1 MKTVLLIHAS
11 GVQYF
16 RRDQGLWQP
25 VTQPEPNDKL
35 WVIANLPE
43 ETQEAFK
50 LPALYG
56 SDRRNYL
63 QRRLANA
70 YPHSQYRA
78 APLIS
83 GTWLK
88 PGFALLTGLT
98 SAEIISGK
106 LDKLEIPIAGVWGMA
121 TLLTLILKQLNI
133 LNVLLVMQDEHY
145 LRILVIKDGI
155 PVLTRCVHRY
165 SEERDSDANEILRTR
180 QHLEHHRIFEH
191 DAIPP
196 VLYLG
201 DATQLETQ
209 LSTNGLTVSPL
220 PEALSAR
227 GDAAYL
233 HPLFEYVITS
243 PDGQLAPLQLRI
255 SHLAE
260 NVRRTAYAGIMACLL
275 AVILFGQEDFRAL
288 LTLHRHGQTLKSEL
302 QQAVSERAQL
312 TTRINATG
320 LDPALV
326 RQATTFAALEIDTA
340 PTPESILQL
349 AASAIADLPQVRI
362 KSLTYRF
369 PKQGERYCQG
379 HTVID
384 IPLVNQKIELGIPPG
399 SKPHDT
405 GGRDTT
411 AIPNRYAEL
420 QFSILLTENM
430 TPAAEGEIRKR
441 ISTVLK
447 ATDGIQLMEDPAA
460 FSLINTLKGGFGM
473 DTTRSENLWCMSL
486 PWKTAAL
493 KDLP

>member
-11 GVQYF
+11 GAQYF
-16 RRDQGLWQP
+16 RHDQGRWQA
-25 VTQPEPNDKL
+25 VAQPEHDDKL

-56 SDRRNYL
+56 RDRSHYL

-78 APLIS
+78 ASLIS

-98 SAEIISGK
+98 SAETVISK
-106 LDKLEIPIAGVWGMA
+106 LDKLEIPVAGVWGMA
-121 TLLTLILKQLNI
+121 TLLTLLLKQLTI
-133 LNVLLVMQDEHY
+133 RNVLLVMQDEHY

-191 DAIPP
+191 DTIPP

-201 DATQLETQ
+201 DATQLAAA
-209 LSTNGLTVSPL
+209 LSTNGLTVLPL
-220 PEALSAR
+220 PDALSAR
-227 GDAAYL
+227 GDAAFL
-233 HPLFEYVITS
+233 DPLFEYVTTS
-243 PDGQLAPLQLRI
+243 PDGQLAPLQLRV

-275 AVILFGQEDFRAL
+275 AVILSGQEDFRAL
-288 LTLHRHGQTLKSEL
+288 LNLHRRGQTLNNQL
-302 QQAVSERAQL
+302 QLAMSERAQL
-312 TTRINATG
+312 TARINASG

-326 RQATTFAALEIDTA
+326 RQATTFATLEIDAA

-349 AASAIADLPQVRI
+349 AAATIADLPQVRI
-362 KSLTYRF
+362 KNLTYRF
-369 PKQGERYCQG
+369 PKQGEHYCQS
-379 HTVID
+379 HAVID
-384 IPLVNQKIELGIPPG
+384 IPLVNQKINLGIPPG
-399 SKPHDT
+399 SKPREADA
-405 GGRDTT
+405 

-420 QFSILLTENM
+420 QFSILLTENLA
-430 TPAAEGEIRKR
+430 PAAEAEIRKR
-441 ISTVLK
+441 ISAVLK
-447 ATDGIQLMEDPAA
+447 ATEGIQLMEDPAA

-473 DTTRSENLWCMSL
+473 DTARSENLWCMSVL
-486 PWKTAAL
+486 WKSASL